1 MKNLMKNNTILI
13 TGTSK
18 GIGKYLAQYFLE
30 NSYNVVGCSRGESII
45 DNTNYY
51 HVSCDITIEKN
62 VKMAVDSALKR
73 FGSIDILINNAG
85 IASLN
90 HSILT
95 PSTTVK
101 KIFETNFNG
110 TFYFSREVSKVMMRK
125 QGGKIVNF
133 TTVAV
138 PLNLE
143 GEMIYA
149 SSKAAIEKMTKIMSK
164 ELASSNIQINAIGP
178 TPIQTDLIKAV
189 PQIKLQEL
197 IDKQSIKRLGTFEDV
212 LNVIKFFIHPNSN
225 MITGQIIYLGGL

>member
-1 MKNLMKNNTILI
+1 MKNNTVLI

-30 NSYNVVGCSRGESII
+30 NSYNVVGCSRGESML
-45 DNTNYY
+45 DHSNYY
-51 HVSCDITIEKN
+51 HVICDITIEEN
-62 VKMAVDSALKR
+62 VNKAVHSALKR
-73 FGSIDILINNAG
+73 FGSIEILINNAG

-125 QGGKIVNF
+125 KGGKIVNF

-178 TPIQTDLIKAV
+178 TPIETDLIKAV

>member
-1 MKNLMKNNTILI
+1 MKNNTVLI

-18 GIGKYLAQYFLE
+18 GIGKYLALYFLE
-30 NSYNVVGCSRGESII
+30 KSYNVVGCSRGES
-45 DNTNYY
+45 TLEHSNY
-51 HVSCDITIEKN
+51 HHASCDITIEKN
-62 VKMAVDSALKR
+62 VKMAVDSALKK
-73 FGSIDILINNAG
+73 FGAIDILINNAG

-110 TFYFSREVSKVMMRK
+110 TFYFSREVSKVMMRN

-164 ELASSNIQINAIGP
+164 ELANCNIQINAIGP

-189 PQIKLQEL
+189 PPKKIQEL

-212 LNVIKFFIHPNSN
+212 LNVIKFFIHPDSY